1 MKNNSFITIERPKNS
16 ILSPIVDYYFYIDTT
31 VLELREKSEIIF
43 PFPRITFAYFFDHP
57 FVLNNHSI
65 NKSIQV
71 NILLS
76 KISTQ
81 KICLR
86 PYTDKIKVFAA
97 VLKPYAL
104 AYFNNRP
111 ISSFHW
117 LIDVEKMVGKGLDP
131 FVKQIQGSNELE
143 ERVNAIEDLLM
154 LNFKDRD
161 LSLIARAIEL
171 TEENFGKI
179 ELSDLASYLGVKDR
193 TLRDHFY
200 EYIGC
205 SPNEYYRI
213 LKMKQLSYQIKNSE
227 NLLLD
232 SSLGNREVAKVNGNP
247 SKHIRK
253 EVPNFRLM
261 EL

>member
-1 MKNNSFITIERPKNS
+1 MKNNSFVTIARPKNPV
-16 ILSPIVDYYFYIDTT
+16 LSQIVDFYFYIDTT

-57 FVLNNHSI
+57 FVVTNHSI
-65 NKSIQV
+65 NKSFQV
-71 NILLS
+71 NLFFS

-86 PYTDKIKVFAA
+86 PYSDKIKVFGA

-104 AYFNNRP
+104 AYFNSKP
-111 ISSFHW
+111 ISSFNW

-131 FVKQIQGSNELE
+131 FVEQILGCNEIE
-143 ERVNAIEDLLM
+143 ERVNAIENLLM

-179 ELSDLASYLGVKDR
+179 DLSDLASYLGVKDR
-193 TLRDHFY
+193 TLRNHFY

-205 SPNEYYRI
+205 SPNEYYRV
-213 LKMKQLSYQIKNSE
+213 LKMKQLCYQIKNSE